1 MNEIRNGCN
10 TNKPSK
16 HCENCS
22 YKELSPILEK
32 LIAR

>member
-1 MNEIRNGCN
+1 MNEIRIGCN
-10 TNKPSK
+10 TDIPSK

-32 LIAR
+32 LIAK